1 MVFSLDW
8 LRYCVWY
15 YRFGFSAAFSVLL
28 GLNFIV
34 VEAAICTGSPVRG
47 LRPVRAWRCD
57 VENEPKPGHDT
68 LSPLF
73 AASTTWS
80 TNAEMTA
87 SACADETPV
96 FAATA
101 ARRSAF
107 VIWYFLAFSE
117 SEFRDHQSEWIRRRI
132 ASIPRGTSREW
143 RTRHETRDDRRKTPI
158 LPSRICNSSDFFV
171 HPHGKARAA
180 RSQSDSSVVQ
190 IVNKD
195 GCFR

>member
-73 AASTTWS
+73 AASTTRS

-117 SEFRDHQSEWIRRRI
+117 SEFRDHQSERIRRRI
-132 ASIPRGTSREW
+132 ASISRGTSRER
-143 RTRHETRDDRRKTPI
+143 RTRHAIRDDRRKTPI
-158 LPSRICNSSDFFV
+158 FPSRIRNSSDFFA
-171 HPHGKARAA
+171 HPHGEARTA
-180 RSQSDSSVVQ
+180 RSQNDSSGVQ

-195 GCFR
+195 GYFR